1 VFVVHRRKAIKGDER
16 RGSVVLKYTQNKKL
30 RKKRSKKG
38 IR

>member
-1 VFVVHRRKAIKGDER
+1 MVHRRRAIKGDER
-16 RGSVVLKYTQNKKL
+16 RGSVVLKDTQNNNL